1 MTLNLYATQ
10 QDVLLHAQTALAP
23 TQVYLT
29 DYPSAEVEPFGEN
42 GVMSAYA
49 VLRVNDALRTTT
61 SRKGGNIGGPRYD
74 EMYTL
79 FDFLCVGSDG
89 DAATLLAYGPGGV
102 ADVMQGYVPVDAGPL
117 ERAGGGQV
125 FVVKDGTGARPSNVI
140 ARVSF
145 RCLVNMV
152 HDEP

>member
-29 DYPSAEVEPFGEN
+29 DFPDSESELPGLN
-42 GVMSAYA
+42 GVAAPY
-49 VLRVNDALRTTT
+49 VTLRVNDALRTTAT
-61 SRKGGNIGGPRYD
+61 SAGGAIGGSRYD

-79 FDFLCVGSDG
+79 FDFLC
-89 DAATLLAYGPGGV
+89 AAPDPNSSTLLAYGPGGV

-125 FVVKDGTGARPSNVI
+125 FVVRDGTGARPSNFI

-145 RCLVNMV
+145 KCLVNMV
-152 HDEP
+152 HDE